1 MTKQRKVNIDGSTII
16 VYKPVTDINEKNKSA
31 LQFLDL
37 MSTIDKY
44 SELGKAELNAKL
56 KRYVNLVKPD
66 FAAVKEYI
74 SLYPDKVFRNIYNG
88 GLMGEL
94 V

>member
-1 MTKQRKVNIDGSTII
+1 M
-16 VYKPVTDINEKNKSA
+16 TDINEKNKSA

-56 KRYVNLVKPD
+56 KWYVNLVKLD
-66 FAAVKEYI
+66 FATVKEYI
-74 SLYPDKVFRNIYNG
+74 SLYPDKVFCNIYNG